1 MSRQT
6 VKLSDETT
14 KILELYVKKRG
25 VNNSAAI
32 ASMVSDT
39 LDEWVNNQN
48 VLKKHTIGNAT
59 NAPIKGVLTDFRSNL
74 FSQELSAI
82 AINIARELNLSQMA
96 EDVSKLFIKTIETV
110 VPGDF
115 EKNQTTYFRNIFAK
129 YLSQSDY
136 FQNWYQNFAMM
147 FPESR
152 ATFDSELMIHG
163 YFSFVDDRED
173 NIFDITDEEIVG
185 ILINNYWRKLPLKL
199 SNQNLDQIKKFLDQN
214 KDGLIIINGLTG
226 SGKTT
231 LMVELA
237 QRTHAVFNPIEV
249 RSFDRDFE
257 KPNLSKISTMH
268 AEDNESALNRL
279 HEWAT
284 IFKAK
289 PENLKKGTPILFIHT
304 KIRKDTKAKT
314 YPRYVSEIKE
324 AVY

>member
-14 KILELYVKKRG
+14 KILELYVRKRG
-25 VNNSAAI
+25 VNNSSAI
-32 ASMVSDT
+32 ASMVSDS
-39 LDEWVNNQN
+39 LDEWVRTQN
-48 VLKKHTIGNAT
+48 KLDNHTISNAT
-59 NAPIKGVLTDFRSNL
+59 NAPVSGSIDDFRSHL

-82 AINIARELNLSQMA
+82 AINISRELNLEQTA
-96 EDVSKLFIKTIETV
+96 EDIGKLFIKTIDTV
-110 VPGDF
+110 IPDEF
-115 EKNQTTYFRNIFAK
+115 EEKQTAHFRKIFAK
-129 YLSQSDY
+129 YLSDSEY
-136 FQNWYQNFAMM
+136 FKNWYQNFAML
-147 FPESR
+147 FPVVR
-152 ATFDSELMIHG
+152 ATFDSELLVNG
-163 YFSFVDDRED
+163 YPIFNDQNDNSAFSLE
-173 NIFDITDEEIVG
+173 DEEIVG
-185 ILINNYWRKLPLKL
+185 ILINNYWRKFPLKL
-199 SNQNLDQIKKFLDQN
+199 SNQNIDQIKKFLDQN

-268 AEDNESALNRL
+268 AEDNGTALNRL
-279 HEWAT
+279 HELAT
-284 IFKAK
+284 FFKAK
-289 PENLKKGTPILFIHT
+289 PENLKKGTSILFIHT
-304 KIRKDTKAKT
+304 KIRKDTEAKT